1 MAFRQTAP
9 IKKLGKKKPADKG
22 WLLQIMEAS
31 TRFELVMEL
40 LQSSALPLGDE
51 AGMSLFGVRI
61 EVPNRVSAVKR

>member
-1 MAFRQTAP
+1 
-9 IKKLGKKKPADKG
+9 
-22 WLLQIMEAS
+22 MEAS

-61 EVPNRVSAVKR
+61 EVPNRLSGVKLKILIVGQSSQLAAMLLDRLHH